1 MISRVIGTEVTIDW
15 APPGSNVIEYVIYY
29 GSSETDL
36 ELLVKPKTE
45 GWSNSYTFSDKLTS
59 NRTYKFAVAAKTN
72 AGISCLSEFS
82 EDITIPDAAGKNF
95 DQFCGKIYYNYHI
108 VSYHIGYVIYH
119 NDNFGFIIIIIFFK
133 YPQ

>member
-1 MISRVIGTEVTIDW
+1 VIRRVVGTEVTIDW

-45 GWSNSYTFSDKLTS
+45 GRSNSYTFSDKLTS

-95 DQFCGKIYYNYHI
+95 DQFCGKIYNYHI